1 MTGLRPPASFPEL
14 TGNAP
19 LSKGVSMLDIL
30 SAAASAGGEAP
41 PAWISWL
48 PILGMI
54 VIFWFLIIRP
64 QMRQQKEHR
73 TKIAAM
79 KKGDMV
85 VTAGGLVGKIIKVD
99 DHYAELELGQGVRV
113 KAVKSTIGDIIP
125 PGGTAPAND

>member
-1 MTGLRPPASFPEL
+1 
-14 TGNAP
+14 
-19 LSKGVSMLDIL
+19 MLDIL
-30 SAAASAGGEAP
+30 SAAASAGGNAP

-73 TKIAAM
+73 AKIAAM

-85 VTAGGLVGKIIKVD
+85 VTAGGLVGKIIKVGEN
-99 DHYAELELGQGVRV
+99 YVTLEIAEGTEVVVQKPAIGLVLPKGTL
-113 KAVKSTIGDIIP
+113 KSL
-125 PGGTAPAND
+125 